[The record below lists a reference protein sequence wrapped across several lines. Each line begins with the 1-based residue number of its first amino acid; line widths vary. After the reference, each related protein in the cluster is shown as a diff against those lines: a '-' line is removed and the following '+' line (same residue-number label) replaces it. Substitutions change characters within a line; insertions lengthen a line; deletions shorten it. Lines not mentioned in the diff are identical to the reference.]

1 MDFIEEALNSITG
14 EEFVQSLADIYL
26 HPEVCLSELPTWIR
40 NLIIVMDYDT
50 EIQMDGLS
58 NKSYKDVID
67 ALNVMG
73 LNNEASVLS
82 KLTGNASDEAIEEC
96 YLGLAINNDYDVFW
110 EKVFQYADWNLR
122 I

>member
-1 MDFIEEALNSITG
+1 MRRSEKMDFINDVLRTSNTG
-14 EEFVQSLADIYL
+14 EEFVQALADIYR

-40 NLIIVMDYDT
+40 NIIIVMDYDT

-73 LNNEASVLS
+73 LKMKHA
-82 KLTGNASDEAIEEC
+82 
-96 YLGLAINNDYDVFW
+96 F
-110 EKVFQYADWNLR
+110 FQS
-122 I
+122 